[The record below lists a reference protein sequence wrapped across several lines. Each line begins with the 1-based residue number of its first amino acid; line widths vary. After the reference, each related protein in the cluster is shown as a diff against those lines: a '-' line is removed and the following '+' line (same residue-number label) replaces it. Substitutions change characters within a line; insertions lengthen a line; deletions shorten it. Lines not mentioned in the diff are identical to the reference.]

1 MLLRSF
7 RQMVSKSD
15 DKLGSLTQNLDDEKF
30 MVNWMKEHNYE
41 FCSYSKQEALEKLD
55 EIGVEAAVEEE
66 DPLGINLD
74 LWCLKVRKN
83 E

>member
-1 MLLRSF
+1 
-7 RQMVSKSD
+7 
-15 DKLGSLTQNLDDEKF
+15 
-30 MVNWMKEHNYE
+30 MKEHNYE

-55 EIGVEAAVEEE
+55 EIGVEAAVEEVE
-66 DPLGINLD
+66 DPLGSNLD